1 MKIKGC
7 LKILVIVLTSTWA
20 SAQCHHESTF
30 GQKGHITNAL
40 GERCAYSQSC
50 EETNPHFM
58 TPALKHTT
66 SHELRTIIFD
76 NPSCM
81 EELEGVNKEIIN
93 RQITGWYTGT
103 FVLRDARFDTSH
115 LRSPGRSQSRGK
127 CIQSREYPGKGIA
140 VEYFTRYGSTT
151 KVVHMMGLR
160 GCR

>member
-1 MKIKGC
+1 
-7 LKILVIVLTSTWA
+7 
-20 SAQCHHESTF
+20 
-30 GQKGHITNAL
+30 
-40 GERCAYSQSC
+40 
-50 EETNPHFM
+50 M

-93 RQITGWYTGT
+93 RQIAGWYTGT
-103 FVLRDARFDTSH
+103 FVRRDARFDTSH

>member
-1 MKIKGC
+1 
-7 LKILVIVLTSTWA
+7 
-20 SAQCHHESTF
+20 
-30 GQKGHITNAL
+30 
-40 GERCAYSQSC
+40 
-50 EETNPHFM
+50 M

-93 RQITGWYTGT
+93 RQIAGWYTGT
-103 FVLRDARFDTSH
+103 FVRRDARFETSH

-140 VEYFTRYGSTT
+140 VEYFTRNGSTT